1 MASSMDMINHI
12 VSEDEIKG
20 DSASFRNDVDGSH
33 IQAHSIIPSDCIV
46 DDTVTALVEPVESME
61 PVEPMEPAEPAKPEE
76 LVEPVEFE
84 QDDIT
89 CTQSHCDADNNI
101 SEIVNGY
108 AVGVE
113 NAERVDCQLNNDHDE
128 FATDIKSQSDSPC
141 THDTL
146 NIEPAAQESS
156 HSCAV
161 TLSNTEQTDAA
172 SLKAHQP
179 QELQSTNHY
188 DTDLVNGLDA
198 MVFQERAESYCPQG
212 GCDTHTPSCLF
223 NGLAEGVETTE
234 EIAYE
239 LTTSTT
245 DVKSVENGF
254 KSKEGNSI
262 FIGQLIVNIWDC
274 GKKLKGCSILYTGGC
289 GSHNGLMISALD
301 SGSSSLG
308 SSPVLYSWARY

>member
-1 MASSMDMINHI
+1 MSSSMDMINHI
-12 VSEDEIKG
+12 VSEDELKG
-20 DSASFRNDVDGSH
+20 DVASFHNDVDGSH

-61 PVEPMEPAEPAKPEE
+61 PVEPMEPAEPEKPEE

-128 FATDIKSQSDSPC
+128 FATDIKSQSVSPC
-141 THDTL
+141 MHDTL
-146 NIEPAAQESS
+146 NNLEPATQESS
-156 HSCAV
+156 HSHTV

-172 SLKAHQP
+172 SLIAHQP
-179 QELQSTNHY
+179 QELSTNHY

-198 MVFQERAESYCPQG
+198 MVVQERAESYCPQG

-223 NGLAEGVETTE
+223 NGLAEGVETTG
-234 EIAYE
+234 EIACE

-245 DVKSVENGF
+245 DVKSVENSF

-262 FIGQLIVNIWDC
+262 LLVNSLSIFGIV
-274 GKKLKGCSILYTGGC
+274 GKT
-289 GSHNGLMISALD
+289 
-301 SGSSSLG
+301 
-308 SSPVLYSWARY
+308 